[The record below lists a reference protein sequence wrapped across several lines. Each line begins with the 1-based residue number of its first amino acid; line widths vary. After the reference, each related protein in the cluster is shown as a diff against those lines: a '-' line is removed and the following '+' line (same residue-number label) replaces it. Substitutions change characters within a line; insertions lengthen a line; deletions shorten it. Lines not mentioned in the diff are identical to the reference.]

1 VERYLAAVERRADL
15 DLAAGRP
22 GPLVGQLGELL
33 ARHPLRESL
42 WLRLLVALH
51 RSGRRAEALQRYQVI
66 RVHLAEELGV
76 DPGAELQRVYADLLA
91 DRAPAVTCHGCPL
104 RDRSIAAAR

>member
-1 VERYLAAVERRADL
+1 M
-15 DLAAGRP
+15 
-22 GPLVGQLGELL
+22 
-33 ARHPLRESL
+33 

-51 RSGRRAEALQRYQVI
+51 RSGRRAEALQRYEAI

-91 DRAPAVTCHGCPL
+91 DRAPAVTCRGCPL
-104 RDRSIAAAR
+104 RGRSAAARPRSAQRRTR